1 MVWAIV
7 FAILVGITAASV
19 IALAVV
25 IYYNG

>member
-1 MVWAIV
+1 MGAVV

-25 IYYNG
+25 IYLQ